1 MPAARR
7 STRMSPV
14 LVSVLAQ
21 VGKHTPCHPI
31 TGELRALESGRAP
44 ARGISYP
51 PFASGHTGMHHVI
64 VDVYLASIARPN
76 LRVRCCLVRWFSRK
90 RALSLTIVDP
100 SRGFEFTMKWPH
112 VNVDACTLRT
122 GAALVL
128 WIGVMI
134 NSQAAAQELPW
145 THFSPEHLT
154 MPLPSASVQVVHQD
168 RLGYIWF
175 GFYSSGLGRYDGHSL
190 EIYDIPDGLANSTVR
205 EVVEDGQGFL
215 WVGSETGVVVSE
227 KPLDRY
233 AAQERI
239 RFRSSVAGIEL
250 TQTRVRLNWLAASP
264 DGSVFV
270 ATAGHEVIRYRISSA
285 GGLAVTRFGFGFG
298 SKSNELR
305 NAPSALTVRGD
316 GSVWLALEQ
325 RTVLTLAP
333 GAAGFV
339 DAGLGRTLDSS
350 VQAFYE
356 SPSGNLWCGCLN
368 GMVWRLDES
377 SEAPQLI
384 PVSHLLSDTVQALL
398 VTSSDELWVGSTG
411 AGVLR
416 VESGGKG
423 NAEVLTRRNGL
434 PSETVW
440 DLTEDREGNLWVAH
454 NAGVSR
460 LRSDYRAFNQYTA
473 VSSAGEAPVLPESA
487 VFAVI
492 PRPVDEP
499 SAPLWVG
506 TGGGLAAIRPDGTS
520 VSVNVRDGLTSSAV
534 YALAKDVRGRLWV
547 GTYAGLD
554 VLSFGARSP
563 PPIGVHRS
571 GRLSL
576 LGGEVSLDSY
586 NMGSVYA
593 CRELQMAIG
602 GGKTGSVSAIWV
614 AGAGGLACFVAE
626 RWFLFAAGAGLPA
639 AGTFTVEAAPDGRL
653 WVATSDTGILISR
666 EPVTLQRLDS
676 LLQGADRSS
685 RREITAP
692 FFQRAWNRSTGAPSD
707 SVYNLVWIGDRMWV
721 GTASGLATVEG
732 DPPRTGLLLNRDTG
746 LGGDRVMAMARS
758 PVTGTL
764 WVSQNEGIA
773 EVDPVNAAVLRVVSK
788 QDGLIDNEVW
798 LSSALAIGDDG
809 TILFGTPK
817 GLSQFRPDLQRPNP
831 VPPLLQLRRSQL
843 QQDRSGHN
851 EVVLEYA
858 ALSFAN
864 EQRVRYRTR
873 LLGYRNQWSEDKSDV
888 FFRFT
893 NLPALLIP
901 RTYTFEVLAANDC
914 GVWTEDPLRYEFQI
928 QPALWL
934 RWWAVGAYLAVVG
947 LVVVGLIRLR
957 TQRLTMR
964 TRELEELVAARTAE
978 IESRAR
984 ELETLDQI
992 VETINREVA
1001 LEKVMEALLEQG
1013 LILVPQ
1019 ADRAVFLLRDSES
1032 RQFRIA
1038 AVSGWGREQ
1047 AMGITFSAREASQ
1060 RYAANAQSIAEG
1072 VRLVGGLSGRPGSD
1086 RVRHLSVSETNL
1098 AIDLQTGG
1106 ELEAFLV
1113 FDIAPGRGSQ
1123 SSFDPHTLQR
1133 YRQHAISALD
1143 KARVVRK
1150 LEEKSREAA
1159 QASAAK
1165 SAFLAVMSHELRTP
1179 LNSIIG
1185 FSEILLKKLGA
1196 KVDARLVKF
1205 VHNILSSGKHLL
1217 ALINDILDLS
1227 KIEAGQMLLDLEL
1240 VDLSQVV
1247 DGVRRIM
1254 VGVASKRNIKV
1265 LSDLPDDL
1273 PPMTVDSPKL
1283 KQILYNLVSNAVKFS
1298 PDNSS
1303 VTISARTLSAA
1314 ASPLGVDAVSIAV
1327 KDQGIGIREEDHER
1341 IFEEFHQLD
1350 AGASRQYVGTGLGL
1364 GLVRRFVELQG
1375 GRVTV
1380 DSALREGAT
1389 FIVVIPV
1396 DVSQSVDEALVASVN
1411 QEPVGHRPPA

>member
-1 MPAARR
+1 
-7 STRMSPV
+7 
-14 LVSVLAQ
+14 
-21 VGKHTPCHPI
+21 
-31 TGELRALESGRAP
+31 
-44 ARGISYP
+44 
-51 PFASGHTGMHHVI
+51 
-64 VDVYLASIARPN
+64 
-76 LRVRCCLVRWFSRK
+76 
-90 RALSLTIVDP
+90 
-100 SRGFEFTMKWPH
+100 MKWP
-112 VNVDACTLRT
+112 NINLDTCALKT

-128 WIGVMI
+128 WVGVMI

-145 THFSPEHLT
+145 THFSPDHLT
-154 MPLPSASVQVVHQD
+154 LPLPSASVQVVHQD

-190 EIYDIPDGLANSTVR
+190 EIYDIPDGLASSTVR

-215 WVGSETGVVVSE
+215 WVGSDAGVVVSE

-233 AAQERI
+233 VAQQRI

-250 TQTRVRLNWLAASP
+250 AQTRVRLNWLAASP

-270 ATAGHEVIRYRISSA
+270 ATAGREVIRYRIGSD
-285 GGLAVTRFGFGFG
+285 GVLTVTRFDFG
-298 SKSNELR
+298 SGSDELR
-305 NAPSALTVRGD
+305 DAPSALTVRGD

-333 GAAGFV
+333 GATEFI
-339 DAGLGRTLDSS
+339 DTGLGRTLESG
-350 VQAFYE
+350 VQVFYE
-356 SPSGNLWCGCLN
+356 GPSGNLWGGCLD

-377 SEAPQLI
+377 GEARQLI
-384 PVSHLLSDTVQALL
+384 PVSRLLSDTVQTLL
-398 VTSSDELWVGSTG
+398 GTSSNELWVGSIG

-460 LRSDYRAFNQYTA
+460 LRSDYRAFNRYTA
-473 VSSAGEAPVLPESA
+473 VSRAGETPVLPESA

-492 PRPVDEP
+492 PRPTDEP

-506 TGGGLAAIRPDGTS
+506 TGGGLVAIRPDGAS
-520 VSVNVRDGLTSSAV
+520 VSVNVSDGLTSSAI
-534 YALAKDVRGRLWV
+534 YALATDVVGRLWV

-554 VLSFGARSP
+554 VLSFGGRP
-563 PPIGVHRS
+563 LPPIGVHRRS
-571 GRLSL
+571 RLSL
-576 LGGEVSLDSY
+576 FGGETNLDSY
-586 NMGSVYA
+586 NMGTVYA
-593 CRELQMAIG
+593 CRELPMAIG
-602 GGKTGSVSAIWV
+602 GAENGSVSAIWV

-626 RWFLFAAGAGLPA
+626 RWFLFAAEAGLPA
-639 AGTFTVEAAPDGRL
+639 AGSFMIEAAPDGRL
-653 WVATSDTGILISR
+653 WVATSDTGILTSR

-676 LLQGADRSS
+676 LLQHTDRSS
-685 RREITAP
+685 HREITAP
-692 FFQRAWNRSTGAPSD
+692 FFQRAWNRTTGAPSD
-707 SVYNLVWIGDRMWV
+707 SVHNLVWVGDRMWA
-721 GTASGLATVEG
+721 GTASGLATVESH
-732 DPPRTGLLLNRDTG
+732 PPRTGLLLNRDNG

-773 EVDPVNAAVLRVVSK
+773 EVDPVNATVLRVVSK

-798 LSSALAIGDDG
+798 LPSALAIGEDG

-817 GLSQFRPDLQRPNP
+817 GLSQYRPDLQRANP
-831 VPPLLQLRRSQL
+831 VPPLLRLRRSQL
-843 QQDRSGHN
+843 QQDRSGNN
-851 EVVLEYA
+851 EVVFEYA

-873 LLGYRNQWSEDKSDV
+873 LLGYRNQWSADKSDV
-888 FFRFT
+888 LFRFT

-934 RWWAVGAYLAVVG
+934 RWWAVGAFLVVAGLAVVG
-947 LVVVGLIRLR
+947 FIQLHTRRLTLR
-957 TQRLTMR
+957 TKG
-964 TRELEELVAARTAE
+964 LEKLVAVRTTE

-992 VETINREVA
+992 VETINREVV

-1038 AVSGWGREQ
+1038 AVSGWVREQ
-1047 AMGITFSAREASQ
+1047 AMGITFSVREALE
-1060 RYAANAQSIAEG
+1060 RYTAKAQSIVEG
-1072 VRLVGGLSGRPGSD
+1072 VRIIDGLSNRPGSD
-1086 RVRHLSVSETNL
+1086 RVKHLSVSETNL

-1106 ELEAFLV
+1106 ELQAFLV
-1113 FDIAPGRGSQ
+1113 FDITPGDGSHV
-1123 SSFDPHTLQR
+1123 SFDARTLQR

-1143 KARVVRK
+1143 KARVVRE

-1165 SAFLAVMSHELRTP
+1165 SAFLAAMSHELRTP

-1185 FSEILLKKLGA
+1185 FSEILLKRLGA
-1196 KVDARLVKF
+1196 KTDARLVRF

-1227 KIEAGQMLLDLEL
+1227 KIEAGRMPLDLAPA
-1240 VDLSQVV
+1240 DLSQVV
-1247 DGVRRIM
+1247 DGVSRIM

-1265 LSDLPDDL
+1265 LVDLPDDL
-1273 PPMTVDSPKL
+1273 PSITVDSPKL

-1314 ASPLGVDAVSIAV
+1314 VSPLGIDAVSIAV
-1327 KDQGIGIREEDHER
+1327 KDQGIGIREEDHEL
-1341 IFEEFHQLD
+1341 IFEEFRQLD
-1350 AGASRQYVGTGLGL
+1350 TGASRRYVGTGLGL

-1375 GRVTV
+1375 GQVTV
-1380 DSALREGAT
+1380 DSAPQAGST
-1389 FIVVIPV
+1389 FTVVIPV
-1396 DVSQSVDEALVASVN
+1396 DVSQRVDEERTQPGSL
-1411 QEPVGHRPPA
+1411 PPAG